1 MALHHGHQAQHMT
14 TVCLCMQVAT
24 LCHPFVV
31 PLVESW
37 VDRGHTINMVSGYC
51 KSGDLG
57 ALVHNPRVTSA
68 VSSSWC
74 FTRGC
79 PCKKHLTVRTER
91 ITVAFASGA
100 VALRRHT
107 VTACRLQRCMR
118 SAEWFWHMTMLM
130 LPA

>member
-1 MALHHGHQAQHMT
+1 MAIRYSMT
-14 TVCLCMQVAT
+14 TVCVCMQVAT

-57 ALVHNPRVTSA
+57 AVVHNPRVTSA
-68 VSSSWC
+68 VSSVH
-74 FTRGC
+74 
-79 PCKKHLTVRTER
+79 K
-91 ITVAFASGA
+91 VAHAGSKEHVTLRAVPISSAARA
-100 VALRRHT
+100 VALCRHAST
-107 VTACRLQRCMR
+107 TCRLQCSMR
-118 SAEWFWHMTMLM
+118 SANFIPHTKMFA

>member
-1 MALHHGHQAQHMT
+1 MT

-68 VSSSWC
+68 VSSSW
-74 FTRGC
+74 GC
-79 PCKKHLTVRTER
+79 PCKEHLTWRAEP
-91 ITVAFASGA
+91 IMVAFATRA
-100 VALRRHT
+100 VALRQHADEGDRERT
-107 VTACRLQRCMR
+107 FL
-118 SAEWFWHMTMLM
+118 
-130 LPA
+130 LPAEGAPA